1 MKVSELTIKEISQQ
15 LRENEAALS
24 EDEKNFIL
32 GLKEAAVA
40 YVKSHTGI
48 GGVDEP
54 DENGRKLDDYEDITV
69 AVLALISQMYDNRQM
84 TISSEKVNPVV
95 PMLLGIHDFN
105 LVPGSESV

>member
-1 MKVSELTIKEISQQ
+1 MTITEISQQ

-24 EDEKNFIL
+24 EAEKSYIL
-32 GLKEAAVA
+32 GLKDAAVA

-48 GGVDEP
+48 EGVENP
-54 DENGRKLDDYEDITV
+54 DKNGRRLDDYEDITV

-84 TISSEKVNPVV
+84 TISSDKVNPVV

-105 LVPGSESV
+105 LIPESTNL